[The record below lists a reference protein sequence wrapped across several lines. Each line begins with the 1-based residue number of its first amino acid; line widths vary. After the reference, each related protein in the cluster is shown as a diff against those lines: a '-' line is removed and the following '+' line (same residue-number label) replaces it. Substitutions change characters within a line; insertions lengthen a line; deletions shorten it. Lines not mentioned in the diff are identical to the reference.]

1 VSLGRDADV
10 KLAIDHMAETT
21 DILIAG
27 GGPAG
32 LAAAAVFG
40 AAGFGVVCVDPNAPV
55 TEETAE
61 GADTRTT
68 AILQPG
74 RELLVQAGAWQHL
87 EKHATALQVMQIM
100 DASSDGSVLKAFDAA
115 DLGDMPFGWNLPNW
129 LLRREL
135 LKSLN
140 NLTNVSFRPGV
151 GFSGYVPRMREARV
165 RLSDGTSVSA
175 KLVIGA
181 DGRSSAA
188 RAAAGIDV
196 KTTRYGQKALA
207 FAVTHPIPHDNV
219 STEIHRSGGPFT
231 FVPLPDLNGKPRSAV
246 VWMERSAEAERLGK
260 LEEKSFN
267 AEATERS
274 AGFLGPLELAGRRSL
289 WPMMSQIAERFD
301 GPRVALMAE
310 AAHVVPP
317 IGAQGLNM
325 SLADLRCLLEL
336 SEIHRENLG
345 SPEMLSEY
353 TRARWTDAQARV
365 IGIDA
370 LNRTSMAGHPVMQA
384 LRKQGVAALHDV
396 APLRKLA
403 MRMGLG
409 ANA

>member
-1 VSLGRDADV
+1 MSLGRDTDL
-10 KLAIDHMAETT
+10 KLTFEQMLRTT

-32 LAAAAVFG
+32 LAAAAVLG
-40 AAGFGVVCVDPNAPV
+40 AAGFDVICVDPTAPV
-55 TEETAE
+55 IEEAAK

-87 EKHATALQVMQIM
+87 EEHATALQIMQIM
-100 DASSDGSVLKAFDAA
+100 DASSDGSVIKAFDAA
-115 DLGDMPFGWNLPNW
+115 DLGEMPFGWNLPNW

-135 LKSLN
+135 LRSLN
-140 NLTNVSFRPGV
+140 DLSNVSFHPGV
-151 GFSGYVPRMREARV
+151 GFSGYVPRTKEARV

-175 KLVIGA
+175 KLLIGA
-181 DGRSSAA
+181 DGRSSAV
-188 RAAAGIDV
+188 REAAGIDV
-196 KTTRYGQKALA
+196 KSTRYGQKALS
-207 FAVTHPIPHDNV
+207 FAVTHPIPHENV

-231 FVPLPDLNGKPRSAV
+231 FVPLPDLDGKPRSAV
-246 VWMERSAEAERLGK
+246 VWMERSAEAERIVT
-260 LEEKSFN
+260 LEENAFN

-289 WPMMSQIAERFD
+289 WPMISQIAERFD

-325 SLADLRCLLEL
+325 SLADLRGLLEL
-336 SEIHRENLG
+336 SVKYRENLG

-403 MRMGLG
+403 MRLGLG

>member
-1 VSLGRDADV
+1 
-10 KLAIDHMAETT
+10 
-21 DILIAG
+21 
-27 GGPAG
+27 
-32 LAAAAVFG
+32 
-40 AAGFGVVCVDPNAPV
+40 
-55 TEETAE
+55 
-61 GADTRTT
+61 
-68 AILQPG
+68 
-74 RELLVQAGAWQHL
+74 
-87 EKHATALQVMQIM
+87 
-100 DASSDGSVLKAFDAA
+100 
-115 DLGDMPFGWNLPNW
+115 
-129 LLRREL
+129 
-135 LKSLN
+135 
-140 NLTNVSFRPGV
+140 
-151 GFSGYVPRMREARV
+151 
-165 RLSDGTSVSA
+165 
-175 KLVIGA
+175 
-181 DGRSSAA
+181 
-188 RAAAGIDV
+188 
-196 KTTRYGQKALA
+196 
-207 FAVTHPIPHDNV
+207 
-219 STEIHRSGGPFT
+219 
-231 FVPLPDLNGKPRSAV
+231 
-246 VWMERSAEAERLGK
+246 
-260 LEEKSFN
+260 
-267 AEATERS
+267 
-274 AGFLGPLELAGRRSL
+274 
-289 WPMMSQIAERFD
+289 MMSQIAERFD